1 MADTFSTNLNLTKP
15 EVGSSTDTWGTKLN
29 TQVIDPIDAIF
40 SATGTEVNVR
50 FNSAN
55 FDDNKKAIFG
65 TGDDLEIYHDGS
77 HSNIVDVGQ
86 GNLRIIGNSQI
97 YFGRSIGGEAY
108 ATFNSDSSVNLYYDN
123 SVKFVTSSSG
133 VSVTGDIAVTGNVD
147 GRDIATDGTKLD
159 GIASGATNVTNNNQL
174 TNGAGYVTT
183 DTNTTYTAGTGL
195 NLSGTTFEVSLN
207 TGNALPNNAW
217 LSSAEGRNR
226 FYFGTNS
233 HTYFQ
238 TGSEYIFRN
247 ASDVD
252 VVIFDS
258 AGSGF
263 FDGNVT
269 AYYSDERLKDKQ
281 GKIENALDKVSKIET
296 FYFKENELAKSLGHN
311 NDKMQVGVSAQSVKA
326 VLPEIIDLAPFDVDA
341 ETKESKS
348 GEDYMT
354 VDYAKLTPL
363 LIEAIKELKDE
374 LKELRGV

>member
-1 MADTFSTNLNLTKP
+1 MSDTFTNNLNLTKP
-15 EVGSSTDTWGTKLN
+15 QVGGSVDSWGTKISGNLD
-29 TQVIDPIDAIF
+29 TIDSIF
-40 SATGTEVNVR
+40 SADGTEINAR

-55 FDDNKKAIFG
+55 FDDNKKALFG
-65 TGDDLEIYHDGS
+65 TGDDLEIYHDGTGAIIKNDTGIL
-77 HSNIVDVGQ
+77 NIKNDDIRFKTSGDETT
-86 GNLRIIGNSQI
+86 LRAVANGSVELMHNNSTKI
-97 YFGRSIGGEAY
+97 S
-108 ATFNSDSSVNLYYDN
+108 
-123 SVKFVTSSSG
+123 TSSSG
-133 VSVTGDIAVTGNVD
+133 VSVTGDIAVSGNVD

-195 NLSGTTFEVSLN
+195 NLSGTTFEISLSS
-207 TGNALPNNAW
+207 GNALPNNSW
-217 LSSAEGRNR
+217 VTSTEGQKR
-226 FYFGTNS
+226 FYFSGGTT
-233 HTYFQ
+233 TYFG
-238 TGSEYIFRN
+238 TGSSYAFRN

-252 VVIFDS
+252 VFTID
-258 AGSGF
+258 GSGNGA

-326 VLPEIIDLAPFDVDA
+326 VLPEIIDLAPFDIDT